1 MLGPSP
7 PVRPTLVERRARRLI
22 CACRL
27 GPKVRVV
34 WPERSV
40 GGAERGVEE
49 VTLPGGAARPEP
61 MGDRELQAE
70 GRFWRLL
77 MLESTVPSPIEQK
90 LAPHA

>member
-1 MLGPSP
+1 M
-7 PVRPTLVERRARRLI
+7 
-22 CACRL
+22 
-27 GPKVRVV
+27 

-61 MGDRELQAE
+61 IGDRELQAE

-77 MLESTVPSPIEQK
+77 VSDSTVPIPTEQR
-90 LAPHA
+90 LALHASFDSSVLT